1 MTHLWKA
8 ALAVALLVAVVVAD
22 RTWNLGA
29 FLDPDYVDE
38 FLNRA
43 GAFAPFALMGAMA
56 LAVVVSPLPSLP
68 LDIAAGIRFGPVLG
82 TLYAALGALVGSM
95 ISFGIARL
103 LGRHLVEKIVGGHIS
118 FCQECSDRLLTRI
131 IFVSRL
137 IPVLSFDLISYG
149 AGLTKMSLRN
159 FALATFIGQLPLT
172 FVYVSSGAFLASGRL
187 VIVIGGALAV
197 VLFLALPRWIEKYD
211 LFGMRRLFQHE

>member
-29 FLDPDYVDE
+29 FLDPDYVGE

-43 GAFAPFALMGAMA
+43 GSFAPFALMGAMA

-68 LDIAAGIRFGPVLG
+68 LDIAAGIHFGPVFG

-103 LGRHLVEKIVGGHIS
+103 LGRHVVEKIVGGHIS
-118 FCQECSDRLLTRI
+118 FCQECSDRLLTRL

-172 FVYVSSGAFLASGRL
+172 FVYVSSGAFLTSGRL

>member
-1 MTHLWKA
+1 MTLLWKA

-29 FLDPDYVDE
+29 FLDPDYVGE

-43 GAFAPFALMGAMA
+43 GPFAPFALMGAMA

-103 LGRHLVEKIVGGHIS
+103 LGRQLVEKIVGGHIS
-118 FCQECSDRLLTRI
+118 FCQ
-131 IFVSRL
+131 
-137 IPVLSFDLISYG
+137 
-149 AGLTKMSLRN
+149 
-159 FALATFIGQLPLT
+159 Q
-172 FVYVSSGAFLASGRL
+172 
-187 VIVIGGALAV
+187 
-197 VLFLALPRWIEKYD
+197 
-211 LFGMRRLFQHE
+211 